1 MPEQGVQAA
10 GVRLDPVHPPRQL
23 GRDQPTAFIMI
34 GGAVAIVAVFTLY
47 PVGYA
52 LIGSLYNLSPILPTS
67 FAGLMNFGQIFGSQ
81 YFGFALK
88 TTAVFA
94 LLTVPAIVVLG
105 LLVALLLDRRFKGDG
120 FVKVAIL
127 LPWTIPAATGG
138 VMWKGLFADSWGALN
153 GTLYQ
158 LGLIREYISWLTD
171 PTLAVAATT
180 VAQVWAQFP
189 LAAVLLLAAMQAIPD
204 ELYEAA
210 AIDGASGLRRF
221 AAVTFPHIRPMLI
234 VVILFELLLALTAF
248 DLIFAMTGGGP
259 GTATT
264 VLSYFIWSESFKM
277 LSFGRGMAL
286 AVIIAGMAVILIAG
300 LLRFMPRGALLEEV
314 PR

>member
-1 MPEQGVQAA
+1 MPEHGVQAA

-23 GRDQPTAFIMI
+23 GRDQPTAYIMI

-67 FAGLMNFGQIFGSQ
+67 FAGLMNFSQIFGSQ

-105 LLVALLLDRRFKGDG
+105 LLVALLLDRRFRGDG

-138 VMWKGLFADSWGALN
+138 VMWKGVFADSWGALN